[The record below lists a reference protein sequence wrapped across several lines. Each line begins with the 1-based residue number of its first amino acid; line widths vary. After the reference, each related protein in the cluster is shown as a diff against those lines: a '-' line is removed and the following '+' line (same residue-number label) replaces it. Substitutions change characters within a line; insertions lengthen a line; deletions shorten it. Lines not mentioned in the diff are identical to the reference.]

1 MLTKSDAGQRLGC
14 RRGVALALTC
24 FGVAAGIRAYKP
36 FQPQGGGKEMAEA
49 TSRATK
55 ADEGPDKMNGSG
67 SNLTPC
73 SRCATEYSDC
83 GANPCEDAAGCGVCG
98 SSPSDPGACEPDPV
112 SLLYPCEMD
121 EVMGLPDCEMCAEK
135 FGEGP
140 GDCGGAPCDDA
151 CACGVCGSYG
161 SCGSSCKADP
171 AKGRHGCNR
180 RDVVEENAPG
190 VGTWSGTCTCT
201 ASGNTYWVGDI
212 DGDSL
217 ACYNGIAGPVLHGNN
232 QGSGVRVACAS
243 AWPRPPPTPPRP
255 PPPPPPSHPIAPA
268 GPSPPQYP
276 PGESDLVEEGL
287 KVVGTWSGTC
297 TCPNGAVYWV
307 GDHFHGG
314 EELAC
319 INGVAGLVDPAS
331 RRGAGRRV
339 TCHIRPPPPSYPP
352 LPPQPPAPPPPPQYP
367 PDIFDLVEENVPDV
381 GTWSGT
387 CSCPNG
393 AVYWV
398 GDYFDEST
406 LACFN
411 GIAGEVVEGETRG
424 AGRRVTCH
432 IPNGGNPSGD
442 SSGEEDESYSVAFSF
457 KTADEC
463 DDTFTVTVCAS
474 ANSLPAPLPSRCD
487 VSCIGAARRRLEEH
501 TVSVTLQAGD
511 ESSAISIAA
520 ALANALGETAP
531 EAAAFLGVSVSESPA
546 ETGGLPSISH
556 RPTAPPDGPAKPLG
570 GAKTSTGQT
579 DPFGLGVDITLLV
592 VSIVLLVISVLLAV
606 LIVRQRQ
613 SQRQAPGGPPTTD
626 TAHTDRLTR
635 TLANKGPMRIMDDEE
650 PAAAEVYRA
659 SL

>member
-1 MLTKSDAGQRLGC
+1 
-14 RRGVALALTC
+14 
-24 FGVAAGIRAYKP
+24 
-36 FQPQGGGKEMAEA
+36 
-49 TSRATK
+49 
-55 ADEGPDKMNGSG
+55 
-67 SNLTPC
+67 
-73 SRCATEYSDC
+73 
-83 GANPCEDAAGCGVCG
+83 
-98 SSPSDPGACEPDPV
+98 
-112 SLLYPCEMD
+112 
-121 EVMGLPDCEMCAEK
+121 
-135 FGEGP
+135 
-140 GDCGGAPCDDA
+140 
-151 CACGVCGSYG
+151 
-161 SCGSSCKADP
+161 
-171 AKGRHGCNR
+171 
-180 RDVVEENAPG
+180 
-190 VGTWSGTCTCT
+190 
-201 ASGNTYWVGDI
+201 
-212 DGDSL
+212 
-217 ACYNGIAGPVLHGNN
+217 
-232 QGSGVRVACAS
+232 
-243 AWPRPPPTPPRP
+243 
-255 PPPPPPSHPIAPA
+255 
-268 GPSPPQYP
+268 
-276 PGESDLVEEGL
+276 
-287 KVVGTWSGTC
+287 
-297 TCPNGAVYWV
+297 
-307 GDHFHGG
+307 
-314 EELAC
+314 
-319 INGVAGLVDPAS
+319 
-331 RRGAGRRV
+331 
-339 TCHIRPPPPSYPP
+339 
-352 LPPQPPAPPPPPQYP
+352 
-367 PDIFDLVEENVPDV
+367 
-381 GTWSGT
+381 
-387 CSCPNG
+387 
-393 AVYWV
+393 V